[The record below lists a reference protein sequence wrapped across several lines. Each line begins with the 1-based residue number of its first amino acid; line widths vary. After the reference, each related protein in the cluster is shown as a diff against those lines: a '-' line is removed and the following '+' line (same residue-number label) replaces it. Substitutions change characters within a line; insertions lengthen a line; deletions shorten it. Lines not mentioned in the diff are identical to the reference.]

1 GSPLPPPQREA
12 TAMLSF
18 TARRTVLT
26 LTLMLAAA
34 PLGAQQGGAW
44 QLRIPSGRMIATGD
58 QRSVIKD
65 APVIAIQ
72 VARTISASTAITTTL
87 GWARSRD
94 LTHPQAPKLDI
105 LSGDIGLEQ
114 RVTMWRL
121 GRGTSFTPF
130 VGVGGGVRQ
139 LDSRLH
145 GASAA
150 TAVAGYF

>member
-1 GSPLPPPQREA
+1 
-12 TAMLSF
+12 
-18 TARRTVLT
+18 
-26 LTLMLAAA
+26 
-34 PLGAQQGGAW
+34 
-44 QLRIPSGRMIATGD
+44 
-58 QRSVIKD
+58 

-114 RVTMWRL
+114 RVTMWSL

-150 TAVAGYF
+150 TAVAGYFAVGGELGIGRVGIRLEARDYATDVRGPVGLRNDV